1 MISFTPMLFRPAKSI
16 LFFRLTSLIFSPKNQ
31 ISEFVQEEINK
42 QQTTLHETKLLRT
55 NDDIVETNVTENIH
69 HGVTVVY
76 VLSLKSQNYNF
87 IKVITE
93 ETSRHQFPKFTI
105 NRRTLRSCFTVVN
118 CQLSR

>member
-1 MISFTPMLFRPAKSI
+1 MIRCCLDQQNRFYFLDEQVSFFT
-16 LFFRLTSLIFSPKNQ
+16 KNQ
-31 ISEFVQEEINK
+31 ISKFVQEEINK

-55 NDDIVETNVTENIH
+55 NDDVVEKNVTENIH
-69 HGVTVVY
+69 HGVTVVC
-76 VLSLKSQNYNF
+76 VLSSKSQNYNF

-105 NRRTLRSCFTVVN
+105 NRRTLRSSFTVVT